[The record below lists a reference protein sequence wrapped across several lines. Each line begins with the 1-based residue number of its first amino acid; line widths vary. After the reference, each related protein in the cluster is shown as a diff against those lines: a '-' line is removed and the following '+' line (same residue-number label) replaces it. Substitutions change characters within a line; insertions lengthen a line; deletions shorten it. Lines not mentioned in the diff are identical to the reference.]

1 MNKGENMTQANTE
14 NEILQLA
21 IEALEK
27 NVPLKVKAEVV
38 EQDVTRT
45 MKPDRL
51 LRIMFQGTELRV
63 YAEIKAN
70 FKTRADRM
78 LFKMHKLELKE
89 PLLLVA
95 RYVNTEMAEQLKQ
108 DEIDFIDTVGNAYI
122 NRPPLYIFIKG
133 NRHPDI
139 VTRPPHK
146 RAFYATGLKV
156 IYAFLCNPGL
166 ANKPYRDI
174 ATEAGV
180 ALGTVV
186 ELIRE
191 LKELGY
197 LLDMGKQGNKII
209 QKENLFQR
217 WLAAYPE
224 KLRPKLILGRFRGD
238 NDWWQHKTLNHLNAQ
253 WGGEVAAAMLTKYL
267 KPELI
272 TIYTLPLYLN
282 NLLIENRLRKDPAG
296 DVEILERFW
305 QPMETW
311 QYKDMVHPLLVYA
324 DLIATGNKRNIET
337 AKMIYEQ
344 HIIRLIR
351 ED

>member
-1 MNKGENMTQANTE
+1 MVEANVENK
-14 NEILQLA
+14 ILQHAL
-21 IEALEK
+21 EALEK
-27 NVPLKVKAEVV
+27 NVPLKVETVAV
-38 EQDVTRT
+38 EQVATRT
-45 MKPDRL
+45 LKADKL
-51 LRIMFQGTELRV
+51 LRIMFQETELRF

-70 FKTRADRM
+70 ITKANKFQI
-78 LFKMHKLELKE
+78 KMHKMETKE

-95 RYVNTEMAEQLKQ
+95 RYINGEMAEQLKQ
-108 DEIDFIDTVGNAYI
+108 DEIEFIDTAGNTYI
-122 NRPPLYIFIKG
+122 NHPPLYIFIKG
-133 NRHPDI
+133 NRPTDI
-139 VTRPPHK
+139 VTHPPLK
-146 RAFYATGLKV
+146 RAFYATALRV

-166 ANKPYRDI
+166 ENKPYRDI
-174 ATEAGV
+174 AIEAGV
-180 ALGTVV
+180 ALGTVGW
-186 ELIRE
+186 LMRE
-191 LKELGY
+191 LKELGF

-238 NDWWQHKTLNHLNAQ
+238 KDWWQQKTLNPINAQ
-253 WGGEVAAAMLTKYL
+253 WGGEVAAAKLTKYL

-272 TIYTLPLYLN
+272 TIYTIPQYLN

-305 QPMETW
+305 QPVETW
-311 QYKDMVHPLLVYA
+311 PYEDMVHPLLVYA
-324 DLIATGNKRNIET
+324 DLIATGNQRNIET

>member
-1 MNKGENMTQANTE
+1 MAKVNIED
-14 NEILQLA
+14 EILQQ
-21 IEALEK
+21 ALNALIK
-27 NVPLKVKAEVV
+27 NVQLKVETDAIGHTAT
-38 EQDVTRT
+38 Q
-45 MKPDRL
+45 PDRL
-51 LRIMFQGTELRV
+51 LRMMFQGTELRV

-78 LFKMHKLELKE
+78 LFKMHKMELKE
-89 PLLLVA
+89 PLLLVT
-95 RYVNTEMAEQLKQ
+95 RYVNGEMAEQLKQ
-108 DEIDFIDTVGNAYI
+108 DEIEFIDTAGNAYI

-133 NRHPDI
+133 NKPPDFVTHP
-139 VTRPPHK
+139 PLK
-146 RAFYATGLKV
+146 RAFYATGLKA

-166 ANKPYRDI
+166 ENKPYRNI

-180 ALGTVV
+180 ALGTVG

-197 LLDMGKQGNKII
+197 LLEMGKQGNKII
-209 QKENLFQR
+209 KKENLCQR

-224 KLRPKLILGRFRGD
+224 KLRPKLMLGRFKGD
-238 NDWWQHKTLNHLNAQ
+238 DDWWQHKTLNPINAQ
-253 WGGEVAAAMLTKYL
+253 WGGEVAAAKLTKYL
-267 KPELI
+267 KPEVI
-272 TIYTLPLYLN
+272 TIYTTHQHLN

-305 QPMETW
+305 QPVGIWPYE
-311 QYKDMVHPLLVYA
+311 DMVHPLLVYA
-324 DLIATGNKRNIET
+324 DLIATGNQRNIET

-344 HIIRLIR
+344 YIIRLIR